1 MNRATILEEIR
12 RNVDLLSVTD
22 QPEYQ
27 YIPLHQKPSPSVTA
41 LREIMTL
48 LRKVIFPGFFGTEQE
63 AQTDSIQ
70 YYTGVYLEQAYD
82 LLQEQ
87 IYNGLCFEVER
98 CCDSKDRASEIAI
111 AFINKVPHIKYLLST
126 DVKAI
131 LDGDPAAKSPS
142 EIIFCYPAIHAILYQ
157 RVAHELLKLGVPVI
171 PRIITEMAH
180 SDTGIDIHPGAQIGE
195 YFSIDH
201 GTGIVVGQ
209 TAIIGNHVRLYQ
221 GVTLG
226 AKSLRWTRKDFR

>member
-111 AFINKVPHIKYLLST
+111 AFINKVPHI
-126 DVKAI
+126 
-131 LDGDPAAKSPS
+131 
-142 EIIFCYPAIHAILYQ
+142 
-157 RVAHELLKLGVPVI
+157 
-171 PRIITEMAH
+171 
-180 SDTGIDIHPGAQIGE
+180 
-195 YFSIDH
+195 
-201 GTGIVVGQ
+201 
-209 TAIIGNHVRLYQ
+209 
-221 GVTLG
+221 
-226 AKSLRWTRKDFR
+226 